1 MKILKTKIENIRGQ
15 QVRIHVIAPTVQVT
29 RRERAGCTPQP
40 SYIHGPWLSGRRQLG
55 FTRSE

>member
-1 MKILKTKIENIRGQ
+1 MKILETKIETIRGQ
-15 QVRIHVIAPTVQVT
+15 KVRVHVIAPPLQVT
-29 RRERAGCTPQP
+29 RREKAGCPPQP